1 MMDLL
6 MAGLLAGCAGLV
18 LVLLNWCHRQVSPG
32 PNREEHGMIVLG
44 IIVLLLGG
52 YLFYALVHPENF

>member
-1 MMDLL
+1 
-6 MAGLLAGCAGLV
+6 
-18 LVLLNWCHRQVSPG
+18 
-32 PNREEHGMIVLG
+32 MIVLG